1 MPLPQPFQ
9 HQGSQRALAALM
21 LRYLPAK
28 MRRILI
34 FTLLLLPT
42 VLWSQDFIGQFP
54 YHKKTE
60 YFDFYYRRESPKI
73 PEIARFADGFVRLVN
88 RDFFKADFDY
98 PIRVLVFEDR
108 PQFQQ
113 FLIQQLHIA
122 DPPGFG
128 VYVFRYKFFATYED
142 SGLGTFAH
150 EILHPLVERNLK
162 DRPLWAMEGIPTFF
176 EKFYGYWKDGEL
188 TAYWGYQNPWRIQQ
202 LGNNLA
208 QLDLK
213 EVIAD
218 PKETGASSAVE
229 RSESSWRM
237 VSVFL
242 WQQGRLKRFLNL
254 IAARDK
260 AGYPTYFEA
269 AMEMPAKKILP
280 LWQNYLNDAAAH
292 RAKILLL
299 PASKIFDDQAGFE
312 SFVKANHISVEQPMR
327 RD

>member
-1 MPLPQPFQ
+1 M
-9 HQGSQRALAALM
+9 
-21 LRYLPAK
+21 K
-28 MRRILI
+28 RILLCC
-34 FTLLLLPT
+34 LLLLPAA
-42 VLWSQDFIGQFP
+42 VLSQDFIGQFP

-60 YFDFYYRRESPKI
+60 YFDFYYLRNSPKI

-108 PQFQQ
+108 QQFKQ

-122 DPPGFG
+122 DPPNFG
-128 VYVFRYKFFATYED
+128 IYVYAYKFFATYED

-162 DRPLWAMEGIPTFF
+162 DRPQWAMEGIPTFF
-176 EKFYGYWKDGEL
+176 EKFYGCWKDGEL
-188 TAYWGYQNPWRIQQ
+188 VAYWGYQNPWRIQQ

-213 EVIAD
+213 QVIAD
-218 PKETGASSAVE
+218 PKQTEASSSVE

-242 WQQGRLKRFLNL
+242 WQQGRFKRFLNL
-254 IAARDK
+254 VAAHNK
-260 AGYPTYFEA
+260 AGYSTYFEA
-269 AMEMPAKKILP
+269 AMEMPIEKILP
-280 LWQNYLNDAAAH
+280 LWQDYLNNAAAQ
-292 RAKILLL
+292 RTKIVLL
-299 PASKIFDDQAGFE
+299 PASTIFNNETDLQ
-312 SFVKANHISVEQPMR
+312 SFAKNNDISLEQPKIH
-327 RD
+327 D